1 MSTFL
6 VRFDSTVVTYN
17 RNKFLRLAE
26 VGLNEP
32 EVIENN
38 EAVNLILLRELF
50 QQKLSTYLV
59 GSRLH
64 SSVTF

>member
-38 EAVNLILLRELF
+38 ESSKFNLVERA
-50 QQKLSTYLV
+50 LSAKALCLV

>member
-50 QQKLSTYLV
+50 QQKLSA
-59 GSRLH
+59 
-64 SSVTF
+64 